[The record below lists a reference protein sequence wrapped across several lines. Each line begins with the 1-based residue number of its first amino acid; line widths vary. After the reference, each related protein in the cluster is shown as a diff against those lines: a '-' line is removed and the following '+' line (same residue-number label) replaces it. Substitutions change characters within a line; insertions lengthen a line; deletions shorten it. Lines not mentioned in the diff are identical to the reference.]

1 MWLAVQILL
10 EQVTGK
16 DQLDLTYL
24 LKPLE
29 IGQFSPHETV
39 ASSTAQEGKIQI
51 AVGAEYLD
59 GTVEDLNQSREY
71 ESVTSEQR
79 VLGSRV
85 SCHRVRNRLDGSYK
99 KLPTVKLKYTKGSIP
114 GNGLGAYNSTGIEIA
129 VNGGAQDGIGKTSF
143 GGKILI
149 FKSEGKDGNFYNGSV
164 GKGFGYGAQKGLLVA
179 QGDADARAGIRL
191 SGADMIIG
199 GLLKKPIPEHESGNI
214 AVHANIKGFAFEY
227 MTNGRA
233 LVLGDPGPW
242 ICAGM
247 TGGVVY
253 VRHQP
258 EMGLTKEA
266 ISRRMAKGANVT
278 ITQLSDKGKAD
289 ISELLGQY
297 TGMLAEQGQTEE
309 ATSLDK
315 LLVDLENHF
324 LQIIPVKEQADPSVS
339 TE

>member
-1 MWLAVQILL
+1 M
-10 EQVTGK
+10 
-16 DQLDLTYL
+16 
-24 LKPLE
+24 
-29 IGQFSPHETV
+29 
-39 ASSTAQEGKIQI
+39 
-51 AVGAEYLD
+51 GAEYLD

-71 ESVTSEQR
+71 ESVTSDQR

-85 SCHRVRNRLDGSYK
+85 SCHRVRNRLDGSYQ

-114 GNGLGAYNSTGIEIA
+114 GNGLGAYNSTGIDIE
-129 VNGGAQDGIGKTSF
+129 VHGGAQDGIGKTAF
-143 GGKILI
+143 GGKILV
-149 FKSEGKDGNFYNGSV
+149 FKSEGKDGKFYNGSV

-253 VRHQP
+253 VRHLP
-258 EMGLTKEA
+258 EMGLNVDA
-266 ISRRMAKGANVT
+266 ISRRIAKGANVT
-278 ITQLSDKGKAD
+278 ITPLSNQGKAD
-289 ISELLGQY
+289 INELLGQY
-297 TGMLAEQGQTEE
+297 IEMLAEQGQTEE
-309 ATSLDK
+309 ATNLAQ
-315 LLVDLENHF
+315 LLENPEHHF
-324 LQIIPVKEQADPSVS
+324 VQIIPVKEQADPSVS